1 MNFNLVYQNQTYDGK
16 KKKYKPEQQ
25 RRQAIQQKGK
35 HARYQL
41 YYHIPVL
48 VMKPGKAIGSN
59 VIGVA
64 LSVGLILQNNILSD
78 NTHLVFQITL
88 TKLHGFQSYL
98 QFLIKLKI
106 ERSMESMIHQ
116 IKGMSP

>member
-1 MNFNLVYQNQTYDGK
+1 
-16 KKKYKPEQQ
+16 
-25 RRQAIQQKGK
+25 
-35 HARYQL
+35 
-41 YYHIPVL
+41 
-48 VMKPGKAIGSN
+48 MKPGKAIGSN

-98 QFLIKLKI
+98 
-106 ERSMESMIHQ
+106 
-116 IKGMSP
+116 